1 MVVVIYDSL
10 ENTSQRAYP
19 IKHRV
24 RGGLGCV
31 GCCICTDAEGGVARI
46 RGWLVREGNEVVEY
60 TEKLRSIK
68 TRNLQYIL
76 HCETKTNSIS

>member
-1 MVVVIYDSL
+1 MKGRRLYDTSQRACRRARTWWGGRRRL

-31 GCCICTDAEGGVARI
+31 GCYICTDAEGGVARI
-46 RGWLVREGNEVVEY
+46 RGWLVREGNEVVY
-60 TEKLRSIK
+60 
-68 TRNLQYIL
+68 
-76 HCETKTNSIS
+76 